1 MSMSIAGRIT
11 LNLVAGILV
20 TVVTVVAAV
29 IWMAEAQN
37 EQAQV
42 STRTMVTGGIVAME
56 DNVKAFANDYGWW
69 EAGYNAYM
77 AHDEA
82 WVDANFGSG
91 IRDTQISDILVI
103 ISTEGRDRDRDRG
116 LGLGA
121 NAYLVKPFAPEAL
134 LDLIR
139 RFLPQHGS

>member
-56 DNVKAFANDYGWW
+56 DNVKAFANDYGW
-69 EAGYNAYM
+69 
-77 AHDEA
+77 
-82 WVDANFGSG
+82 
-91 IRDTQISDILVI
+91 
-103 ISTEGRDRDRDRG
+103 
-116 LGLGA
+116 
-121 NAYLVKPFAPEAL
+121 
-134 LDLIR
+134 
-139 RFLPQHGS
+139 